1 MEITWLGHAAFRLS
15 QRGKAT
21 VVTDPYDPRVAGYKA
36 LRTRADV
43 VTVSQPHP
51 AHHYVKGLRGVQRV
65 LDRPGEYEIG
75 DVFIIGIQLTPR
87 KKKIDPLKEPRV
99 LFTFDYDGLLIAHL
113 GALDRVPSQSE
124 IEAIGPIHVA
134 LVPVGGGPY
143 LNASAAAEVV
153 SLLEPNIVI
162 PMAYRTPGSTMKDLA
177 PVDRFLKEMGISQV
191 QPRPSLKLRASQV
204 PNETQVVV
212 LEAPTA

>member
-21 VVTDPYDPRVAGYKA
+21 VVTDPFDPDVAGYKA

-43 VTVSQPHP
+43 VTVSHDHP
-51 AHHYVKGLRGVQRV
+51 AHNHTKGLRGVQRV

-75 DVFIIGIQLTPR
+75 GVFIIGIQMMPR
-87 KKKIDPLKEPRV
+87 QRAVDPLKHMRV

-113 GALDRVPSQSE
+113 GALDRVPSQGE

-143 LNASAAAEVV
+143 LNAAAAAEVV

-162 PMAYRTPGSTMKDLA
+162 PMAYRTPASAMDLA
-177 PVDRFLKEMGISQV
+177 PVDRFLKEMGLAHV
-191 QPRPSLKLRASQV
+191 QPRPSLKITPSQV
-204 PNETQVVV
+204 PSETQVIV
-212 LEAPTA
+212 LEAPLTA